1 MPARDDE
8 RTRSATRPEGPP
20 RLDGG
25 VVRVLDGPDR
35 GKRRVLDKT
44 TIVVGT
50 ADGCDLRLE
59 DDRVSRRHCE
69 VRLGPHGFL
78 VRDLGSRNGTLF
90 EGSRVGELAVPPGA
104 ILTVGRTH
112 LVLAGAGDAAQLA
125 PSTRDRF
132 GELVGAS
139 VAMRR
144 TFALLERAAACDA
157 TVLLGGETGSG
168 KELAAR
174 AIHAEGRRARGPF
187 QVLDCGAVP
196 EGLLESELFGHR
208 KGAFTGATADR
219 AGVFARGHGGTVF
232 LDEVAELPLAQQ
244 SALLRVCDR
253 GEIAPVG
260 GTGTEQ
266 VDVRIVAATHRDL
279 ATAVLERRFRE
290 DLYYRLQVLPIVLPP
305 LRARAGDLP
314 LLVRH
319 LLGELG
325 LREPGPIEGPGL
337 AVLQGYAW
345 PGNVRE
351 LRNALERSVALAGP
365 RARFAELQF
374 LLAPPAAEGDDPHAP
389 FQARKEAAIARF
401 ERDFL
406 VDLMRTHEGNIK
418 RASRASGIERT
429 QLKRML
435 RKHDLL

>member
-1 MPARDDE
+1 M
-8 RTRSATRPEGPP
+8 
-20 RLDGG
+20 LDAGA
-25 VVRVLDGPDR
+25 
-35 GKRRVLDKT
+35 
-44 TIVVGT
+44 IVIGT
-50 ADGCDLRLE
+50 AEGCALRLA
-59 DDRVSRRHCE
+59 DDRISRRHCE

-90 EGSRVGELAVPPGA
+90 EGSRIGELAVPPGA
-104 ILTVGRTH
+104 ILTLGRTH

-125 PSTRDRF
+125 PSARERF
-132 GELVGAS
+132 GGLFGTS

-144 TFALLERAAACDA
+144 TFALLERAAACEA

-196 EGLLESELFGHR
+196 EGLLGSELFGHK
-208 KGAFTGATADR
+208 KGAFTGASADR
-219 AGVFARGHGGTVF
+219 PGVFARAHGGTVF
-232 LDEVAELPLAQQ
+232 LDEIAELPLAHQA
-244 SALLRVCDR
+244 ALLRVCDR
-253 GEIAPVG
+253 GEISPVG
-260 GTGTEQ
+260 GAGSER

-279 ATAVLERRFRE
+279 ASRVLERCFRE

-305 LRARAGDLP
+305 LRGRPGDLP
-314 LLVRH
+314 LLVAH

-325 LREPGPIEGPGL
+325 VRDPGPIEGAGL
-337 AVLQGYAW
+337 AALSGHAW

-351 LRNALERSVALAGP
+351 LRNVLEQAVALAGP
-365 RARFAELQF
+365 RAQFAELRFSLQ
-374 LLAPPAAEGDDPHAP
+374 APPAAGDDRQAP

-406 VDLMRTHEGNIK
+406 VELMRTHEGNIK

-435 RKHDLL
+435 RKHELL